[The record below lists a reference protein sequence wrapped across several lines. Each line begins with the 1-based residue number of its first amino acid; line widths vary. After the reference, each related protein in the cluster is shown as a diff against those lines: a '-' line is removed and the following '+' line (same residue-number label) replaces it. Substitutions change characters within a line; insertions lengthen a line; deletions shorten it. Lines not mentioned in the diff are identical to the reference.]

1 MKTMTRPIFGRR
13 SPRGVSLVE
22 LLMAMGGLSLVITS
36 SAMLLHGVMRAQSE
50 SRRFFDDERTSARL
64 ARVFRAD
71 VHAAAQVDAHA
82 AAQVDAQVAALAGER
97 LVAFTLPDGGTI
109 EYRHTADR
117 RQIQRRLLTPGN
129 EAAVAR
135 EDYSFAS
142 AYAAVVTVAQQQ
154 IHLELGA
161 EGADGALAPPGVVR
175 PPRTPAEAKRK
186 PPALVV
192 EADLGR
198 DLRFLAARDG
208 EARP

>member
-1 MKTMTRPIFGRR
+1 MRTMTPPISSSRL
-13 SPRGVSLVE
+13 PRGISLIE
-22 LLMAMGGLSLVITS
+22 LLMAMGGVSLVITS

-71 VHAAAQVDAHA
+71 VHAAAQVA
-82 AAQVDAQVAALAGER
+82 AAAGER

-109 EYRHTADR
+109 EYRHSADH
-117 RQIQRRLLTPGN
+117 RQIQRRLLAPGN
-129 EAAVAR
+129 EAPVAR
-135 EDYSFAS
+135 EDYLLAGPC
-142 AYAAVVTVAQQQ
+142 AAIVTVAERQ
-154 IHLELGA
+154 IPLELGA

-192 EADLGR
+192 EAVLSR
-198 DLRFLAARDG
+198 DLRFLPARDG

>member
-13 SPRGVSLVE
+13 SLRGISLVE
-22 LLMAMGGLSLVITS
+22 LLMAMGGVSLVITS

-64 ARVFRAD
+64 ARQFRAD
-71 VHAAAQVDAHA
+71 VHAAAQVDA
-82 AAQVDAQVAALAGER
+82 QVAAPAGER
-97 LVAFTLPDGGTI
+97 LVALTLPDGGTI
-109 EYRHTADR
+109 EYRHSADH
-117 RQIQRRLLTPGN
+117 RQIQRRLLAPGN
-129 EAAVAR
+129 PTPTGR
-135 EDYSFAS
+135 EDYSLAGPF
-142 AYAAVVTVAQQQ
+142 AAVVTVVQRQ

-192 EADLGR
+192 EAVLGR

>member
-13 SPRGVSLVE
+13 SLRGISLVE
-22 LLMAMGGLSLVITS
+22 LLMAMGGVSLVITS

-71 VHAAAQVDAHA
+71 VHAAAQVA
-82 AAQVDAQVAALAGER
+82 APAGER
-97 LVAFTLPDGGTI
+97 LVAFTLPDGHTI
-109 EYRHTADR
+109 EYRHSADH
-117 RQIQRRLLTPGN
+117 RQIERRLLAPGN
-129 EAAVAR
+129 EAPVAR
-135 EDYSFAS
+135 EDYSLAGPC
-142 AYAAVVTVAQQQ
+142 AAVVTVAERQ

-192 EADLGR
+192 EAVLGR
-198 DLRFLAARDG
+198 DLRFLPARDG

>member
-1 MKTMTRPIFGRR
+1 MKTMRRMNPQISSRRP
-13 SPRGVSLVE
+13 PRGISLIE

-71 VHAAAQVDAHA
+71 VHAAAQVA
-82 AAQVDAQVAALAGER
+82 APAGER

-109 EYRHTADR
+109 EYRHSADH
-117 RQIQRRLLTPGN
+117 RQIERRRLAPGN
-129 EAAVAR
+129 EAPVAR
-135 EDYSFAS
+135 EDYSLAGPC
-142 AYAAVVTVAQQQ
+142 AAIVTVAQQQ

-198 DLRFLAARDG
+198 DLRFLTARDG

>member
-1 MKTMTRPIFGRR
+1 MKTMPRPISGRR
-13 SPRGVSLVE
+13 PPRGISLIE
-22 LLMAMGGLSLVITS
+22 LLMAMGGVSLVITS

-64 ARVFRAD
+64 ARQFRAD
-71 VHAAAQVDAHA
+71 VHAAAQVE
-82 AAQVDAQVAALAGER
+82 AQVAAPAGER
-97 LVAFTLPDGGTI
+97 LVAFTLPDGQTI

-117 RQIQRRLLTPGN
+117 CQIQRRLLAPGN
-129 EAAVAR
+129 PTPTGR
-135 EDYSFAS
+135 EDYPFAT
-142 AYAAVVTVAQQQ
+142 ACAAVVTVAGKQ

-161 EGADGALAPPGVVR
+161 EGADGELAPPGVVR

-192 EADLGR
+192 EAVLGR
-198 DLRFLAARDG
+198 DLRFLPARDG

>member
-1 MKTMTRPIFGRR
+1 MKTMRRMNPQISSRRPL
-13 SPRGVSLVE
+13 RGISLIE
-22 LLMAMGGLSLVITS
+22 LLMAMGGVSLVITS

-71 VHAAAQVDAHA
+71 VHAAAQVA
-82 AAQVDAQVAALAGER
+82 AAAGER

-109 EYRHTADR
+109 EYRHSADH
-117 RQIQRRLLTPGN
+117 RQIQRRLLAPGN
-129 EAAVAR
+129 EAPVAR
-135 EDYSFAS
+135 EDYLLAGPC
-142 AYAAVVTVAQQQ
+142 AAIVTVAQQQ

-175 PPRTPAEAKRK
+175 PPRSPAEAKRK

-192 EADLGR
+192 EAVLGR
-198 DLRFLAARDG
+198 DLRFLPARDG

>member
-1 MKTMTRPIFGRR
+1 MKTMSRPIFGRR
-13 SPRGVSLVE
+13 SLRGISLVE
-22 LLMAMGGLSLVITS
+22 LLMAMGGVSLVITS

-64 ARVFRAD
+64 ARQFRAD
-71 VHAAAQVDAHA
+71 VHAAAQVG
-82 AAQVDAQVAALAGER
+82 AQVAAPAGDR

-117 RQIQRRLLTPGN
+117 RQIERRLLAPGN
-129 EAAVAR
+129 PTPTAR
-135 EDYSFAS
+135 EDYAL
-142 AYAAVVTVAQQQ
+142 AGPCAAVVTVAEKH

-161 EGADGALAPPGVVR
+161 EGVDGELAPPGVVR

-192 EADLGR
+192 EAVLGR
-198 DLRFLAARDG
+198 DLRFLPGRDG

>member
-13 SPRGVSLVE
+13 SLRGISLVE
-22 LLMAMGGLSLVITS
+22 LLMAMGGVSLVITS

-71 VHAAAQVDAHA
+71 VHAAAQVDA
-82 AAQVDAQVAALAGER
+82 QVAAPAGER

-117 RQIQRRLLTPGN
+117 RQIERRLLAPGN
-129 EAAVAR
+129 PTPMGR
-135 EDYSFAS
+135 EDYSLAGPC
-142 AYAAVVTVAQQQ
+142 AAVVTVAEKQ

-161 EGADGALAPPGVVR
+161 EGADGELAPPGVVR
-175 PPRTPAEAKRK
+175 PPLAPAEAKRK

-192 EADLGR
+192 EAVLGR
-198 DLRFLAARDG
+198 DLRFLPARDG

>member
-13 SPRGVSLVE
+13 SLRGISLVE
-22 LLMAMGGLSLVITS
+22 LLMAMGGVSLVITS

-71 VHAAAQVDAHA
+71 VHAAAQVA
-82 AAQVDAQVAALAGER
+82 APAGER

-109 EYRHTADR
+109 EYRHSADH
-117 RQIQRRLLTPGN
+117 RQIERRLLTPGN
-129 EAAVAR
+129 EAPVAR
-135 EDYSFAS
+135 EDYSLAGPC
-142 AYAAVVTVAQQQ
+142 AAVVTVAEQQ

-192 EADLGR
+192 EAVLGR
-198 DLRFLAARDG
+198 DLRFLPARDG

>member
-13 SPRGVSLVE
+13 SLRGISLVE
-22 LLMAMGGLSLVITS
+22 LLMAMGGVSLVITS

-71 VHAAAQVDAHA
+71 VHAAAQVA
-82 AAQVDAQVAALAGER
+82 APAGER

-109 EYRHTADR
+109 EYRHSADH
-117 RQIQRRLLTPGN
+117 RQIERRLLTPGN
-129 EAAVAR
+129 EAPVAR
-135 EDYSFAS
+135 EDYSLAGPC
-142 AYAAVVTVAQQQ
+142 AAVVTVAEKQ

-192 EADLGR
+192 EAVLGR
-198 DLRFLAARDG
+198 DLRFLPARDG

>member
-1 MKTMTRPIFGRR
+1 MRTMTPPISSSRL
-13 SPRGVSLVE
+13 PRGISLIE
-22 LLMAMGGLSLVITS
+22 LLMAMGGVSLVITS

-71 VHAAAQVDAHA
+71 VHAAAQVA
-82 AAQVDAQVAALAGER
+82 APAGER
-97 LVAFTLPDGGTI
+97 LVAFTLPDGHTI

-117 RQIQRRLLTPGN
+117 RQIQRRLLAPGN
-129 EAAVAR
+129 PTPTGR
-135 EDYSFAS
+135 EDYSLAGPC
-142 AYAAVVTVAQQQ
+142 AAVVTVAEKQ

-161 EGADGALAPPGVVR
+161 EGADGALAPPGVVQ

-192 EADLGR
+192 EAVLGR
-198 DLRFLAARDG
+198 DLRFLPARDG

>member
-1 MKTMTRPIFGRR
+1 MKTMRRVNPLISTRRL
-13 SPRGVSLVE
+13 PRAISLIE
-22 LLMAMGGLSLVITS
+22 LLMAMGGVSLVITS

-71 VHAAAQVDAHA
+71 VHAAAQVYAHA
-82 AAQVDAQVAALAGER
+82 AAQVVAPTGER

-109 EYRHTADR
+109 EYRHSADR

-129 EAAVAR
+129 EAPVAR
-135 EDYSFAS
+135 EDYSLAGPC
-142 AYAAVVTVAQQQ
+142 AAIVTVAQQQ

-161 EGADGALAPPGVVR
+161 EGADGALASPGVVP

-198 DLRFLAARDG
+198 DLRFLTARDG

>member
-13 SPRGVSLVE
+13 SLRGISLVE
-22 LLMAMGGLSLVITS
+22 LLMAMGGVSLVITS

-71 VHAAAQVDAHA
+71 VHAAAQVA
-82 AAQVDAQVAALAGER
+82 APAGER

-109 EYRHTADR
+109 EYRHSADH
-117 RQIQRRLLTPGN
+117 RQIERRLLTPGN
-129 EAAVAR
+129 EAPVAR
-135 EDYSFAS
+135 EDYSLAGPC
-142 AYAAVVTVAQQQ
+142 AAVVTVAERQ

-192 EADLGR
+192 EAVLSR
-198 DLRFLAARDG
+198 DLRFLPARDG

>member
-1 MKTMTRPIFGRR
+1 MKTMPLPISGRR
-13 SPRGVSLVE
+13 SPRGISLIE
-22 LLMAMGGLSLVITS
+22 LLMAMGGVSLVITS

-64 ARVFRAD
+64 ARQFRAD
-71 VHAAAQVDAHA
+71 VHAAE
-82 AAQVDAQVAALAGER
+82 VAAPAGDR

-117 RQIQRRLLTPGN
+117 RQIQRRLLAPGN
-129 EAAVAR
+129 PVPTGR
-135 EDYSFAS
+135 EDYSLAGPC
-142 AYAAVVTVAQQQ
+142 AAVVTVAEKQ

-161 EGADGALAPPGVVR
+161 EGADGELAPPGVVR
-175 PPRTPAEAKRK
+175 PPRSPAEAKRK

-198 DLRFLAARDG
+198 DLRFLPARDG

>member
-1 MKTMTRPIFGRR
+1 MRTMPLPISGRR
-13 SPRGVSLVE
+13 PPRGISLVE
-22 LLMAMGGLSLVITS
+22 LLMAMGGVSLVITS

-64 ARVFRAD
+64 ARQFRAD
-71 VHAAAQVDAHA
+71 VHAAAQV
-82 AAQVDAQVAALAGER
+82 AAQIEAPAGDR

-117 RQIQRRLLTPGN
+117 RQIQRRLLAPGN
-129 EAAVAR
+129 PTPTAR
-135 EDYSFAS
+135 EDYAL
-142 AYAAVVTVAQQQ
+142 AGPCAAVVTVAEKQ
-154 IHLELGA
+154 IHLELGT
-161 EGADGALAPPGVVR
+161 EGADGELAPPGVVR

-192 EADLGR
+192 EAVLGR
-198 DLRFLAARDG
+198 DLRFLPARDG

>member
-13 SPRGVSLVE
+13 SLRGISLVE
-22 LLMAMGGLSLVITS
+22 LLMAMGGVSLVITS

-71 VHAAAQVDAHA
+71 VHAAAQVA
-82 AAQVDAQVAALAGER
+82 APAGER

-109 EYRHTADR
+109 EYRHSADH
-117 RQIQRRLLTPGN
+117 RQIERRLLTPGN
-129 EAAVAR
+129 EAPVAR
-135 EDYSFAS
+135 EDYSLAGPC
-142 AYAAVVTVAQQQ
+142 AAVVTVAERQ

-192 EADLGR
+192 EAVLGR
-198 DLRFLAARDG
+198 DLRFLPARDG

>member
-1 MKTMTRPIFGRR
+1 MRTMTRPISGRR
-13 SPRGVSLVE
+13 PPRGISLIE
-22 LLMAMGGLSLVITS
+22 LLMAMGGVSLVITS

-64 ARVFRAD
+64 ARQFRAD
-71 VHAAAQVDAHA
+71 VHAAAQV
-82 AAQVDAQVAALAGER
+82 AAQIEAPAGER

-117 RQIQRRLLTPGN
+117 RQIQRRLLAPGN
-129 EAAVAR
+129 PTPTGR
-135 EDYSFAS
+135 EDYAL
-142 AYAAVVTVAQQQ
+142 AGPCAAVVTVAEKQ

-161 EGADGALAPPGVVR
+161 EGADGELAPPGVVR
-175 PPRTPAEAKRK
+175 PPRSPAEAKRK

-192 EADLGR
+192 EAVLGR
-198 DLRFLAARDG
+198 DLRVLPARDG

>member
-1 MKTMTRPIFGRR
+1 MRTMTPPISSSRL
-13 SPRGVSLVE
+13 PRGISLIE
-22 LLMAMGGLSLVITS
+22 LLMAMGGVSLVITS

-71 VHAAAQVDAHA
+71 VHAAAQVA
-82 AAQVDAQVAALAGER
+82 AAAGER

-109 EYRHTADR
+109 EYRHSADH
-117 RQIQRRLLTPGN
+117 RQIQRRLLAPGN
-129 EAAVAR
+129 EAPVAR
-135 EDYSFAS
+135 EDYLLAGPC
-142 AYAAVVTVAQQQ
+142 AAIVTVAQQQ

-175 PPRTPAEAKRK
+175 PPRSPAEAKRK

-192 EADLGR
+192 EAVLGR
-198 DLRFLAARDG
+198 DLRFLPARDG

>member
-13 SPRGVSLVE
+13 SLRGISLVE
-22 LLMAMGGLSLVITS
+22 LLMAMGGVSLVITS

-64 ARVFRAD
+64 ARQFRAD
-71 VHAAAQVDAHA
+71 VHAAAQVG
-82 AAQVDAQVAALAGER
+82 AQVAAPAGDR

-117 RQIQRRLLTPGN
+117 RQIQRRLLAPGN
-129 EAAVAR
+129 PTPTAR
-135 EDYSFAS
+135 EDYAL
-142 AYAAVVTVAQQQ
+142 AGPCAAVVTVAEKQ
-154 IHLELGA
+154 IHLELGT
-161 EGADGALAPPGVVR
+161 EGADGELAPPGVVR

-192 EADLGR
+192 EAVLGR
-198 DLRFLAARDG
+198 DLRFLPGRDG

>member
-1 MKTMTRPIFGRR
+1 MKTMLLPISGRR
-13 SPRGVSLVE
+13 PPRGISLVE
-22 LLMAMGGLSLVITS
+22 LLMAMGGVSLVITS

-64 ARVFRAD
+64 ARQFRAD
-71 VHAAAQVDAHA
+71 VHAAAQV
-82 AAQVDAQVAALAGER
+82 AAQIEAPAGDR

-117 RQIQRRLLTPGN
+117 CQIERRLLAAGNPTPTG
-129 EAAVAR
+129 R
-135 EDYSFAS
+135 EDYSLAGPC
-142 AYAAVVTVAQQQ
+142 AAVVTVAEKQ
-154 IHLELGA
+154 IHLELGT
-161 EGADGALAPPGVVR
+161 EGADGELAPPGVVR

-192 EADLGR
+192 EAVLGR
-198 DLRFLAARDG
+198 DLRFLPGRDG

>member
-1 MKTMTRPIFGRR
+1 MKTLRRMNPPISSRR
-13 SPRGVSLVE
+13 LPRGISLVE
-22 LLMAMGGLSLVITS
+22 LLMAMGGVSLVITS

-50 SRRFFDDERTSARL
+50 SRRFFEDERTSARL

-71 VHAAAQVDAHA
+71 VHAAAQVGA
-82 AAQVDAQVAALAGER
+82 AGGER

-109 EYRHTADR
+109 EYRHSADH
-117 RQIQRRLLTPGN
+117 RQIQRRLLAPGN
-129 EAAVAR
+129 EAPVAR
-135 EDYSFAS
+135 EDYLLAGPC
-142 AYAAVVTVAQQQ
+142 AAVVTVAERQ
-154 IHLELGA
+154 IALELGA

-192 EADLGR
+192 EAILGR
-198 DLRFLAARDG
+198 DLRFLPARDG

>member
-1 MKTMTRPIFGRR
+1 MRTMTPPISSSRL
-13 SPRGVSLVE
+13 PRGISLIE
-22 LLMAMGGLSLVITS
+22 LLMAMGGVSLVITS

-71 VHAAAQVDAHA
+71 VHAAAQVA
-82 AAQVDAQVAALAGER
+82 APAGER
-97 LVAFTLPDGGTI
+97 LVAFTLPDGHTI
-109 EYRHTADR
+109 EYRHTADH
-117 RQIQRRLLTPGN
+117 RQIERRLLAPGN
-129 EAAVAR
+129 EAPVAR
-135 EDYSFAS
+135 EDYSLAGPC
-142 AYAAVVTVAQQQ
+142 AAVVTVAQQQ

-198 DLRFLAARDG
+198 DLRFLTARDG

>member
-1 MKTMTRPIFGRR
+1 MRTMTPPISSRR
-13 SPRGVSLVE
+13 LPRGISLIE
-22 LLMAMGGLSLVITS
+22 LLMAMGGVSLVITS

-71 VHAAAQVDAHA
+71 VHAAAQVA
-82 AAQVDAQVAALAGER
+82 AAAGER

-109 EYRHTADR
+109 EYRHSADH
-117 RQIQRRLLTPGN
+117 RQIQRRLLAPGN
-129 EAAVAR
+129 EAPVAR
-135 EDYSFAS
+135 EDYLLAGPC
-142 AYAAVVTVAQQQ
+142 AAIVTVAQQQ

-175 PPRTPAEAKRK
+175 PPRSPAEAKRK

-192 EADLGR
+192 EAVLGR
-198 DLRFLAARDG
+198 DLRFLPARDG

>member
-13 SPRGVSLVE
+13 SLRGISLVE
-22 LLMAMGGLSLVITS
+22 LLMAMGGVSLVITS

-71 VHAAAQVDAHA
+71 VHAAAQVA
-82 AAQVDAQVAALAGER
+82 AAAGER

-109 EYRHTADR
+109 EYRHSADH
-117 RQIQRRLLTPGN
+117 RQIQRRLLAPGN
-129 EAAVAR
+129 VAPVAR
-135 EDYSFAS
+135 EDYLLAGPC
-142 AYAAVVTVAQQQ
+142 AAIVTVAQQQ

-175 PPRTPAEAKRK
+175 PPRSPAEAKRK

-192 EADLGR
+192 EAVLGR
-198 DLRFLAARDG
+198 DLRFLPARDG

>member
-1 MKTMTRPIFGRR
+1 
-13 SPRGVSLVE
+13 
-22 LLMAMGGLSLVITS
+22 MAMGGVSLVITS

-50 SRRFFDDERTSARL
+50 SRRFFEDERTSARL
-64 ARVFRAD
+64 ARQFRAD
-71 VHAAAQVDAHA
+71 VHAAAQVG
-82 AAQVDAQVAALAGER
+82 AQVAAPAGDR

-117 RQIQRRLLTPGN
+117 RQIERRLLAPGN
-129 EAAVAR
+129 PTPTGR
-135 EDYSFAS
+135 EDYAL
-142 AYAAVVTVAQQQ
+142 AGPCAAVVTVAEKQ

-161 EGADGALAPPGVVR
+161 EGADGELAPPGVVR

-192 EADLGR
+192 EAVLGR
-198 DLRFLAARDG
+198 DLRFLPARDG

>member
-1 MKTMTRPIFGRR
+1 
-13 SPRGVSLVE
+13 
-22 LLMAMGGLSLVITS
+22 MAMGGVSLVITS

-64 ARVFRAD
+64 ARQFRAD
-71 VHAAAQVDAHA
+71 VHAAV
-82 AAQVDAQVAALAGER
+82 QVAAPAGER

-117 RQIQRRLLTPGN
+117 RQIQRRLLAPGN
-129 EAAVAR
+129 PTPTGR
-135 EDYSFAS
+135 EDYSLAGPC
-142 AYAAVVTVAQQQ
+142 AAVVTVAEKQ

-161 EGADGALAPPGVVR
+161 EGADGELAPPGVVR
-175 PPRTPAEAKRK
+175 PPRSPAEAKRK

-192 EADLGR
+192 EAVLGR
-198 DLRFLAARDG
+198 DLRFLPARDG

>member
-1 MKTMTRPIFGRR
+1 MRTMPLPISGRR
-13 SPRGVSLVE
+13 PPRGISLVE
-22 LLMAMGGLSLVITS
+22 LLMAMGGVSLVITS

-64 ARVFRAD
+64 ARQFRAD
-71 VHAAAQVDAHA
+71 VHAAAQV
-82 AAQVDAQVAALAGER
+82 AAQIEAPAGDR

-117 RQIQRRLLTPGN
+117 RQIQRRLLAPGN
-129 EAAVAR
+129 PTPTAR
-135 EDYSFAS
+135 EDYAL
-142 AYAAVVTVAQQQ
+142 AGPCAAVVTVAEKQ
-154 IHLELGA
+154 IHLELGT
-161 EGADGALAPPGVVR
+161 EGADGELAPPGVVR

-192 EADLGR
+192 EAVLGR
-198 DLRFLAARDG
+198 DFRFLPGRDG

>member
-1 MKTMTRPIFGRR
+1 MRTMTRPISGRR
-13 SPRGVSLVE
+13 PPRGISLVE
-22 LLMAMGGLSLVITS
+22 LLMAMGGVSLVITS

-64 ARVFRAD
+64 ARQFRAD
-71 VHAAAQVDAHA
+71 VHAAAQV
-82 AAQVDAQVAALAGER
+82 AAQIEAPAGER

-117 RQIQRRLLTPGN
+117 RQIQRRLLAPGN
-129 EAAVAR
+129 PTPTGR
-135 EDYSFAS
+135 EDYAL
-142 AYAAVVTVAQQQ
+142 AGPCAAVVTVAEKQ

-161 EGADGALAPPGVVR
+161 EGADGELAPPGVVR
-175 PPRTPAEAKRK
+175 PPRSPAEAKRK

-192 EADLGR
+192 EAVLGR
-198 DLRFLAARDG
+198 DLRFLPARDG